1 MSEQN
6 PAEKSPEGAGPSPKP
21 EVEAERFDAR
31 KSEGRTYDMPPVGE
45 GGEGGEGG
53 KATAAKPAGS
63 LSLAALCHLLGLADF
78 TVSVILIG
86 VVAPLVFWLTLRDT
100 DPEVDFA
107 GKEAINFQI
116 NLLIWWMASAILSL
130 CLIGIPMMLG
140 LMLVEIVL
148 VIIAT
153 VQTLQGDRYRYP
165 LIFRFIQ

>member
-1 MSEQN
+1 MTEQN

-31 KSEGRTYDMPPVGE
+31 TSEGRTYDMPPVGE
-45 GGEGGEGG
+45 QGAVR
-53 KATAAKPAGS
+53 KGS

-78 TVSVILIG
+78 TISFFMIG
-86 VVAPLVFWLTLRDT
+86 VIAPLVLWLTLRDT

-107 GKEAINFQI
+107 GKEALNFQI
-116 NLLIWWMASAILSL
+116 NLLVWLLASFILCF
-130 CLIGIPMMLG
+130 CLIGFLMIPTLIV
-140 LMLVEIVL
+140 LEIVL

-165 LIFRFIQ
+165 LIFRVIQ